1 MRNYVDKG
9 ATYLNLPLSIPGTV
23 LRCQLEGPTET
34 SHSEIISIKP
44 FVQLINSDTVVGC
57 TKNGATI
64 LQAGITA

>member
-1 MRNYVDKG
+1 MRSSVDKG

-23 LRCQLEGPTET
+23 LHCQLEGPTKT

-44 FVQLINSDTVVGC
+44 LLQFINSDRVVGY